1 MSTLPPAP
9 PDPPPDSGLR
19 TGERSEYGPLA
30 VRRFVKAD
38 GRALILFALTAPQEQ
53 A

>member
-1 MSTLPPAP
+1 MSTPPPGP
-9 PDPPPDSGLR
+9 PDPPPDSGVR

-38 GRALILFALTAPQEQ
+38 GRSLILFALRAPQED